1 MKPSV
6 AVRRLEVAL
15 FRRGETL
22 TGLIGLVLV
31 EVALLALDLLIPAV
45 REVVSEANTRV
56 VSLALIK
63 GAC

>member
-15 FRRGETL
+15 FRLGETL
-22 TGLIGLVLV
+22 TRFFGLVLV

-45 REVVSEANTRV
+45 REVVSEGNAWV
-56 VSLALIK
+56 K

>member
-15 FRRGETL
+15 FTLGETL
-22 TGLIGLVLV
+22 TGSIGLVLV

-45 REVVSEANTRV
+45 REVVSEGNAWV
-56 VSLALIK
+56 K

>member
-22 TGLIGLVLV
+22 TGSIGLVLV
-31 EVALLALDLLIPAV
+31 EVALLALGLLIAAV
-45 REVVSEANTRV
+45 REVVSEGNAWV
-56 VSLALIK
+56 K

>member
-6 AVRRLEVAL
+6 TVRRLEVAL
-15 FRRGETL
+15 FRRGEKL

-45 REVVSEANTRV
+45 REVVSEGNAWV
-56 VSLALIK
+56 K